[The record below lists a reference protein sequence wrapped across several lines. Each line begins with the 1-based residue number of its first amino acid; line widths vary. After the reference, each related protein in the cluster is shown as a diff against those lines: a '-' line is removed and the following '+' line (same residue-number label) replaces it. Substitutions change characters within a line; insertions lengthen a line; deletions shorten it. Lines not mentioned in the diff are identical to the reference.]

1 MLGPAQLIQS
11 AAAGSLVP
19 TTSFQR
25 IDSRSSLLKL
35 ININKQLS
43 SSFESLQTRTPI
55 LKQMQPGVTQAN
67 GESSVRMA

>member
-1 MLGPAQLIQS
+1 MLGPPQLIQS